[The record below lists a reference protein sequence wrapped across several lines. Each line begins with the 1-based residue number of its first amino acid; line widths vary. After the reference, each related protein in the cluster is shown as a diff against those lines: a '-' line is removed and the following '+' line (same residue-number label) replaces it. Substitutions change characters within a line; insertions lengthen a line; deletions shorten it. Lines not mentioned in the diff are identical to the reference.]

1 MSAEMAA
8 DALVIARYWAGKT
21 ARTLVRNLIL
31 QSPSPSIALTARY
44 SVDLRVLTSRC
55 AVRPD
60 CSGGSMIANAE
71 DLALAQ
77 SLFDQHGFNALDRA
91 EEVLQSNASQGNR
104 DLAEKWL
111 RVVVL
116 LEYTR
121 VK

>member
-1 MSAEMAA
+1 
-8 DALVIARYWAGKT
+8 
-21 ARTLVRNLIL
+21 
-31 QSPSPSIALTARY
+31 
-44 SVDLRVLTSRC
+44 
-55 AVRPD
+55 
-60 CSGGSMIANAE
+60 MIANAE

-121 VK
+121 LKSRPQ